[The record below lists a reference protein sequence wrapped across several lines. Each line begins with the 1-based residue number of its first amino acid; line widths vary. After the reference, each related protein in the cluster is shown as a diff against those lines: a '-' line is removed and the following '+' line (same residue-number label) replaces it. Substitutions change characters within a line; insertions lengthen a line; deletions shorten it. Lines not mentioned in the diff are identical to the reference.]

1 MLPIFLMQGITKY
14 PIVEL
19 KLVKWLTIIHIQ
31 YVEFVGAQSYDTI
44 KT

>member
-1 MLPIFLMQGITKY
+1 MPPIFLMQGITKY

-31 YVEFVGAQSYDTI
+31 YMEFVGGQSYDSI